1 VRMAARAWNGNV
13 RPAIR
18 RASADVKV
26 AASGMRRLRNLA
38 FMGGNA
44 REDGKKCRN

>member
-1 VRMAARAWNGNV
+1 MAARAWDGNV

-26 AASGMRRLRNLA
+26 AANGVRRLRNRA
-38 FMGGNA
+38 FIGGNA
-44 REDGKKCRN
+44 WEDGKKGRN